1 MFGRDTFLGRVP
13 VEKGTLAQGDINI
26 EIHGPK
32 KPTEEKMAK
41 GSGDFTD
48 CMSRIVP
55 AMAKEG
61 KSPSDP
67 NAFCAWYEHNQSGHW
82 PGEKSVGKRDAFLG
96 GFGYEPS
103 LDEILKAWS
112 DAARAAALEARRH
125 GGGGGMP
132 GEGGASNPFS
142 GASGDESTQ
151 GGAMTHQAA
160 GHFGWEHQGPAEP
173 GDDKMGTQMYSHPSS
188 NTPIKVRPNGSWTH
202 GAISG
207 ADDKSLTN
215 YLTHVHGRTAA

>member
-1 MFGRDTFLGRVP
+1 MLRRDTFLGQIP

-26 EIHGPK
+26 TIHGPK
-32 KPTEEKMAK
+32 KPPEEKMEK

-61 KSPSDP
+61 KSPDDP

-103 LDEILKAWS
+103 FDEILKAWS
-112 DAARAAALEARRH
+112 DAARAAALEARRQGH
-125 GGGGGMP
+125 
-132 GEGGASNPFS
+132 S
-142 GASGDESTQ
+142 GAPAEQSTQ
-151 GGAMTHQAA
+151 AGAETHQAA
-160 GHFGWEHQGPAEP
+160 TSMGWEARGTT
-173 GDDKMGTQMYSHPSS
+173 GDGAQTYDHPSMPGHAMTVHA
-188 NTPIKVRPNGSWTH
+188 NGAWEHAAPGGYKVQGQN
-202 GAISG
+202 SG
-207 ADDKSLTN
+207 AMSN
-215 YLTHVHGRTAA
+215 YLNHLHGRTAQAA